1 MLTTTTTSPL
11 AAAIKRLAIP
21 KDQKRVMTALAD
33 VPDWTPMS
41 AMLGVLGKTGA
52 PRVVKA
58 VLALLEEHL
67 VEGGERTDDTKD
79 VFLRARPVEE
89 WDRDE
94 HFLLGAE
101 IAW

>member
-67 VEGGERTDDTKD
+67 VKD